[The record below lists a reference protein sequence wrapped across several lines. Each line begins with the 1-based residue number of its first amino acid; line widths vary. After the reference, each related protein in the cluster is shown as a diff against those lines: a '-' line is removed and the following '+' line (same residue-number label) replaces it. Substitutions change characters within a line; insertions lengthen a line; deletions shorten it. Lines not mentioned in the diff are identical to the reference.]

1 LALSSRN
8 GYLSE
13 AERAEAVHLSMT
25 LRDLAREA
33 LAAADALPQQREAM
47 EHRAMAALAQR
58 GWKPDYLTVRRR
70 ADLQA
75 PTLEDTRQANSLVV
89 LGAARL
95 GGTRLIDNWEI

>member
-1 LALSSRN
+1 
-8 GYLSE
+8 
-13 AERAEAVHLSMT
+13 MT
-25 LRDLAREA
+25 
-33 LAAADALPQQREAM
+33 
-47 EHRAMAALAQR
+47 ALAQR